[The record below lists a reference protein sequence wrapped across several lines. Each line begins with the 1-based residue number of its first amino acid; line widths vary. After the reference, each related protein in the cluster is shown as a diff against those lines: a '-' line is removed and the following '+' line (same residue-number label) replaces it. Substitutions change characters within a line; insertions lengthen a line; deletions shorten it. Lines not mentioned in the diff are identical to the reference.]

1 MPHGSVASDLPKKN
15 KVYML
20 WGYARLFE
28 MIMMEK
34 GEINVEEH
42 ALGLPPPAPLTI
54 GIAIDGKRSNKYL
67 VLWALET
74 FMPQGK
80 VAIKLLHVY
89 PKITAV
95 PTPMGN
101 FIPISQVRD
110 DIASA
115 YKKEKEWQTLQ
126 MLLPFKNICTRKK
139 VQGDIVLIELDD
151 VAQAIAEEVAR
162 CNIDKL
168 VIGAA
173 SRHLF
178 TMRLE
183 GNNLSSRI
191 SVCAPNSCTVYAV
204 SKGKLSS
211 IRPSSLETS
220 ESNRDDGSVISHIT
234 VSSSSSDSSSQT
246 DSNSVSHFQFP
257 SLPAQRFQELS
268 SIDHTRTN
276 SCETNQSSCLSL
288 NLEGEKDI
296 GISYPSLSEL
306 EYPVTQSSS
315 FKRMSADHPSRRSD
329 QASTSDVLAGCSS
342 FDSQENINFELEKL
356 RIELRHAQGVNAVAK
371 SETIDAS
378 RKLEEAT
385 RLLEINHKEEKAREE
400 RARCEAVIRKVEC
413 LRERAKREA
422 SQRHEAEIKAMRDVK
437 ELEEATRLLEINHKE
452 EKARELARE
461 ERARCE
467 AVSRKVEFLR
477 ECAKKEAS
485 QRHEAEIKAM
495 RDAKEKERLEKAI
508 SGSVQQYLEITWEEI
523 VSATLSFS
531 EELKIGMGAYGTV
544 YKCNFRHTTVA
555 VKVLHSIEDN
565 NSKQFQQ
572 ELEILSKI
580 RHQHLLML
588 LGACP
593 DHGCLVYEYMKNGS
607 LEDRLQRV
615 NNTPPIPWFERFRIA
630 WEIASALFFLHSSKP
645 QPIIHRDLK
654 PANILL
660 DHNFVSKIGNV
671 GFSSMFYSDASSL
684 STMYKNTGRVGT
696 SCYRDPEYQ
705 RTGLISP
712 KSDTYALGMIILQL
726 LTAKPAIALAHLMET
741 AMEEGHL
748 VEILDSEAGNWPLEE
763 TKELAILGLSCTEMR
778 CKDRPDLKDVVLPT
792 LERLKGVARRA
803 RDSVSS
809 LQLTPPKHLIC
820 PILQDLMNDPCVAA
834 DGYTYERKAIQK
846 WLEKNDTS
854 PMTNL
859 PLPNK
864 NLLPSYTLLSAI
876 MEWKSKTP

>member
-139 VQGDIVLIELDD
+139 VHGDIVLIELDD

-173 SRHLF
+173 SRRLF

-234 VSSSSSDSSSQT
+234 VSSSSSDLSSQT

-276 SCETNQSSCLSL
+276 SS
-288 NLEGEKDI
+288 
-296 GISYPSLSEL
+296 
-306 EYPVTQSSS
+306 
-315 FKRMSADHPSRRSD
+315 DHPSRRSD

-356 RIELRHAQGVNAVAK
+356 RIELRHAQEVNAVAP

-385 RLLEINHKEEKAREE
+385 RLLEINHKQEKAREE

-660 DHNFVSKIGNV
+660 DHNFVSKI
-671 GFSSMFYSDASSL
+671 DASSL

>member
-1 MPHGSVASDLPKKN
+1 
-15 KVYML
+15 
-20 WGYARLFE
+20 

-42 ALGLPPPAPLTI
+42 ALGLPPPAPLTV

-139 VQGDIVLIELDD
+139 VHGDIVLIELDD

-173 SRHLF
+173 SRRLF

-191 SVCAPNSCTVYAV
+191 SVCAPYSCTVYAV

-356 RIELRHAQGVNAVAK
+356 RIELRHAQEVNAVAP

-461 ERARCE
+461 ERVRCE

-660 DHNFVSKIGNV
+660 DHNFVSKIEI
-671 GFSSMFYSDASSL
+671 
-684 STMYKNTGRVGT
+684 
-696 SCYRDPEYQ
+696 PEYQ

-748 VEILDSEAGNWPLEE
+748 VEIFRFRGR
-763 TKELAILGLSCTEMR
+763 ELAIGR
-778 CKDRPDLKDVVLPT
+778 D
-792 LERLKGVARRA
+792 ERIGYIGTKLA